1 MIFLMKTLL
10 LLIAVAFLS
19 CKQEKKDKTP
29 GLTPNQ
35 PALKAL
41 NCTDLKEGSFRM
53 AFYAVPDDTA
63 IVTRKNGFQTEYYQ
77 ASKFEV
83 TTRMHWTDSCAYE
96 ITMVETNDPPSDKDK
111 GKKAL
116 VRITNRQNDTIY
128 FVSKFDDPDLP
139 EHKGWMVKT
148 GE

>member
-1 MIFLMKTLL
+1 MIKYPA
-10 LLIAVAFLS
+10 LLIAVIFIS
-19 CKQEKKDKTP
+19 CKQEKKR
-29 GLTPNQ
+29 
-35 PALKAL
+35 PAGTHPPAKELQTAF
-41 NCTDLKEGSFRM
+41 NCTDLKEGTFRM

-63 IVTRKNGFQTEYYQ
+63 VVTRKNNLQTEYYR

-83 TTRMHWTDSCAYE
+83 TTRMNWTDSCAYE
-96 ITMVETNDPPSDKDK
+96 ITMVETNDPPSNKDK

-116 VRITNRQNDTIY
+116 VRITKRQNDTIY
-128 FVSKFDDPDLP
+128 FVSKFDDPNLP